1 MNNQMKQAVTG
12 EHFKVP
18 VELMNEISNY
28 IVNKPYIEVAGL
40 IGKLQTIEHVPAKV
54 AERKEMPMPK
64 KVEEVKTTSKK
75 E

>member
-1 MNNQMKQAVTG
+1 MKQAVTG

-40 IGKLQTIEHVPAKV
+40 INKLQTIEHVPAKV
-54 AERKEMPMPK
+54 AEKKEMPMPK
-64 KVEEVKTTSKK
+64 KVE
-75 E
+75 